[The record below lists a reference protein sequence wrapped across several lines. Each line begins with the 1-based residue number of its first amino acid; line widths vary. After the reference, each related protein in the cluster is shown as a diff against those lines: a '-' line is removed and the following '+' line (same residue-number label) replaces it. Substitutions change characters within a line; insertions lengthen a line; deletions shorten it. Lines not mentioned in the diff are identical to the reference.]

1 MAIGTS
7 RGAEGPGPTTLR
19 QPTER
24 HGGNARN
31 DEEVIIMTSK
41 AIASL
46 DEWLARAEEVLL
58 EQALSPSSSGAWEG
72 VKHEWTV
79 SLGSF
84 ELGLGA
90 LLDRLCCRPG
100 RWVLIAEDARRSYR
114 FWQALAFEDGSLVV
128 EAASGIGCPDS
139 ERLSPEAEDLLVEL
153 GWDAP
158 DPPSSPNWRR
168 IEATT
173 SPHISGV
180 AAQALRT
187 LHEVFE
193 LADKDRVQLALFASP
208 RRGGTP
214 ASECLPGDDA
224 SLEEAAP
231 RNGFRPTTEE
241 WADYYRQLFPC
252 HANPRNS
259 FEFWKYATTAAA
271 AAAAEGFWAARQYAR
286 REWESAFG
294 GDRQGWPCS
303 HPPAVLRH
311 EGIARAA
318 CLGCTWIAGGEDE
331 GELQTAARRHSS
343 DRGDAE
349 ETNRELP
356 SPPGLGP
363 NEAVHDP
370 RTEG

>member
-1 MAIGTS
+1 MTEVGHRLLLSGELLQPFPTMVIGTS

-31 DEEVIIMTSK
+31 DEEVIMPSK
-41 AIASL
+41 AIESL

-58 EQALSPSSSGAWEG
+58 EQHEQALSPSSSGAWEG

-90 LLDRLCCRPG
+90 LLDRLSCRPG
-100 RWVLIAEDARRSYR
+100 RWILIAEDARRSYR

-173 SPHISGV
+173 SPDISGV
-180 AAQALRT
+180 AAQAVRT

-193 LADKDRVQLALFASP
+193 LADKDRVLLELFASP
-208 RRGGTP
+208 RRGRTP
-214 ASECLPGDDA
+214 ASECLPDDDA

-231 RNGFRPTTEE
+231 RRGFQPTTEE
-241 WADYYRQLFPC
+241 WADYYRQLFPS

-259 FEFWKYATTAAA
+259 FEVWKYATTATAT
-271 AAAAEGFWAARQYAR
+271 AEGFWAARQQALS
-286 REWESAFG
+286 EWESEFG
-294 GDRQGWPCS
+294 DDRQGWPCS
-303 HPPAVLRH
+303 HPPAILCH

-343 DRGDAE
+343 DHGDALSS
-349 ETNRELP
+349 R
-356 SPPGLGP
+356 S
-363 NEAVHDP
+363 
-370 RTEG
+370 